1 VSKAIS
7 NSQPLVA
14 HTEPDSI
21 VAWSKQGPVT
31 LYQFLNDVS
40 HLAAQLLPGRH
51 LLNVCQDRYHFSVG
65 LAAAIT
71 TGRISL
77 LPSTHTPEMA
87 TQLKTYASDVFCLTD
102 QDDCTLALPQLRY
115 PNPATA
121 AYSSATALEIPQ
133 IDNDQLIATVFTS
146 GSTGT
151 PLPHEKTWG
160 ALVQCVTT
168 EAKRV
173 GLLDAAMP
181 TTLLAT
187 VPPQHMYGFESSILM
202 AWHSGHALSH
212 AHPFYPADICQSI
225 TEVPAPRMLISTPV
239 HLRALIDAELAS
251 PEIVSVLSATAPL
264 SVELAKAVETHCH
277 APLLEIYGSTET
289 GQIASRRTINE
300 TEWTLFDGVSLSEI
314 DGHVYAAG
322 GHINHA
328 TKMNDKLEFIS
339 PTHFL
344 LHGRLTDMIN
354 IAGKR
359 HSLANLN
366 HKLTS
371 IPGIID
377 GTFYMPD
384 ETPDTHITRLAA
396 FVVCTPALDAKQI
409 LNTLREQLDPVFM
422 PRPLVLVDKLP
433 RNSTG
438 KLPRP
443 QLQALLNSK
452 TNLRKSA

>member
-1 VSKAIS
+1 MSDTL
-7 NSQPLVA
+7 PLVA
-14 HTEPDSI
+14 HTAPDSI
-21 VAWSKQGPVT
+21 VAWSKQGPIT
-31 LYQFLNDVS
+31 LLQFLNDVS
-40 HLAAQLLPGRH
+40 HLAGQLPSGRH

-77 LPSTHTPEMA
+77 LPSTYTPEMA
-87 TQLKTYASDVFCLTD
+87 GQLKAYASDVFCLTD
-102 QDDCTLALPQLRY
+102 QDDCTLALPQLQY
-115 PNPATA
+115 PNLATA
-121 AYSSATALEIPQ
+121 PSLSATPLEIPQ
-133 IDNDQLIATVFTS
+133 IDRDQLIATVFTS

-151 PLPHEKTWG
+151 PLPHEKKWG

-173 GLLDAAMP
+173 GLLDAVMP

-212 AHPFYPADICQSI
+212 MHPFYPADICQAI
-225 TEVPAPRMLISTPV
+225 TEVSAPRMLISTPV
-239 HLRALIDAELAS
+239 HLRALIDAELPC
-251 PEIVSVLSATAPL
+251 PEITSVLSATAPL
-264 SVELAKAVETHCH
+264 SVQLAKSIETHCH

-300 TEWTLFDGVSLSEI
+300 TEWTLFDGVSLNEV
-314 DGHVYAAG
+314 DDHVYAVG
-322 GHINHA
+322 GHISHA
-328 TKMNDKLEFIS
+328 TKMNDKIEFIS

-384 ETPDTHITRLAA
+384 EAPDTQITRLAA
-396 FVVCTPALDAKQI
+396 FVVCSPTLDAKQI
-409 LNTLREQLDPVFM
+409 LSILREQLDPVFM

-443 QLQALLNSK
+443 RLQALFNSK
-452 TNLRKSA
+452 TNMRKSA